1 MTGAVDCAE
10 VASRWSC
17 SGKADAAAVNDGGR
31 EYGVTGSSKTWVEG
45 GRASSSN
52 SCDSMSEPLCCPYN
66 LCQALRPCHTVKAPM
81 SVAMMPKAMVAMV
94 CVAADAI
101 GGVMFGQQ
109 YLLSD

>member
-52 SCDSMSEPLCCPYN
+52 SSTRGLVSGLSCDPIVKGDSHVTR
-66 LCQALRPCHTVKAPM
+66 CQSRYAVHTVCARPY
-81 SVAMMPKAMVAMV
+81 
-94 CVAADAI
+94 DLAI
-101 GGVMFGQQ
+101 W
-109 YLLSD
+109 